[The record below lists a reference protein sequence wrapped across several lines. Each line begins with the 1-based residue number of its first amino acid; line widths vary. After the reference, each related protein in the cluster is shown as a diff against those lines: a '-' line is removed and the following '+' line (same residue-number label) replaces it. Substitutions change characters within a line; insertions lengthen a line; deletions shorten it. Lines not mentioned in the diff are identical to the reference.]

1 MKQYSSFAEA
11 IKATKFEL
19 YQHSELVAPRTW
31 QSVDVS
37 KMPEMA
43 THEISWW
50 GFKVNVGTYVNARD
64 YLHVPKLQEDIAPNL
79 PWSDDHF
86 EERVSGYPLNP
97 GTQWAKWPYGHSAD
111 KFRDRN
117 GMFNHTYAER
127 YWPKFIATH
136 LASTTTEEAK
146 INAEKT
152 EHWSGHTAG
161 IRHDYGDLNDVV
173 QQLVKDPATRQ
184 AILPVFFP
192 EDTGA
197 VHGDRVPCSIHYQ
210 FMVRNGRLDIF
221 YYLRSCDFI
230 RHFRDDIY
238 LTVRLQLW
246 MIDRLKE
253 NGIDV
258 TPGMFLMQTGS
269 LHLFRNDWAALF
281 NEPYTRS

>member
-1 MKQYSSFAEA
+1 VKQYGSFAEA

-19 YQHSELVAPRTW
+19 YQHSEIVAPATW
-31 QSVDVS
+31 QSVDVTA
-37 KMPEMA
+37 KPEMA
-43 THEISWW
+43 THEITWW
-50 GFKVNVGTYVNARD
+50 GFKVALPERSPDLATDLKYYTHHIGPNVQWA
-64 YLHVPKLQEDIAPNL
+64 
-79 PWSDDHF
+79 DDHF

-127 YWPKFIATH
+127 YWPKFVATH
-136 LASTTTEEAK
+136 LPSTTPEEAK

-161 IRHDYGDLNDVV
+161 IRYDYGDLGDVV

-184 AILPVFFP
+184 AVLPVFFP

-197 VHGDRVPCSIHYQ
+197 VHGERVPCSIHYQ

-221 YYLRSCDFI
+221 YYLRSCDFV

-258 TPGMFLMQTGS
+258 RPGMFLMQTGS
-269 LHLFRNDWAALF
+269 LHLFKNDWMTLF
-281 NEPYTRS
+281 NEPYTRG